1 MRRSLIFAFTTLS
14 MGSAALA
21 AESAPHPAALDD
33 LIAHYATMHGIPAR
47 LVHRVIARESGY
59 NAHVV
64 HLKFYG
70 LMQITYQS
78 ARSMGYTGAPEGLLD
93 PAVNL
98 TYAVPYL
105 ANAYKAAGGNETG
118 AVRLYASGY
127 YYEAKRKH
135 LLGADAHG
143 RFALAR
149 RVVRALTRRPVRW
162 RSDGRPRTPGPP
174 AGADNPSHARHC
186 APWPQTAFPS
196 SAADPCGRRARQ
208 RSRRRRNR

>member
-1 MRRSLIFAFTTLS
+1 MKRTLFLAFAICCA
-14 MGSAALA
+14 GRAATA
-21 AESAPHPAALDD
+21 AEAQHAKALDD
-33 LIAHYATMHGIPAR
+33 LIAHYASMHGIPAR

-59 NAHVV
+59 DAHVV

-105 ANAYKAAGGNETG
+105 ANAYRAAGGDEAG

-127 YYEAKRKH
+127 YYAAKRKH
-135 LLGADAHG
+135 LLGEMRTAASPSLDA
-143 RFALAR
+143 
-149 RVVRALTRRPVRW
+149 T
-162 RSDGRPRTPGPP
+162 
-174 AGADNPSHARHC
+174 SH
-186 APWPQTAFPS
+186 
-196 SAADPCGRRARQ
+196 
-208 RSRRRRNR
+208 

>member
-1 MRRSLIFAFTTLS
+1 MFRSLFVAAAALS
-14 MGSAALA
+14 FCSAAGA
-21 AESAPHPAALDD
+21 AESPPHPAGLDA

-47 LVHRVIARESGY
+47 LVHRVIVHESGY

-78 ARSMGYTGAPEGLLD
+78 ARAMGYTGTPEGLLD

-105 ANAYKAAGGNETG
+105 ANAYKAAGGDEAA

-135 LLGADAHG
+135 LLGVMRTAASPS
-143 RFALAR
+143 LA
-149 RVVRALTRRPVRW
+149 
-162 RSDGRPRTPGPP
+162 S
-174 AGADNPSHARHC
+174 
-186 APWPQTAFPS
+186 S
-196 SAADPCGRRARQ
+196 SAP
-208 RSRRRRNR
+208 